1 LNKNIYQQFLQ
12 PADEFTPIPFWFWN
26 DLLTNDEIIRQIRDF
41 KEKGVMGFVIHPRL
55 GMPKEIV
62 YLSDLYLDFVETAVQ
77 EAANHGM
84 IVMLYDEA
92 MYPSGSAKGLVVKDH
107 PEYASRGLRMDEYL
121 CEGDLEIAITLNHGE
136 KLVSAQAIER
146 TSENR
151 NRPSS
156 TQILEVHEE
165 TLKFSPPNEN
175 EWTVLLFIETFS
187 KGTIR
192 GIHFGEDDGEID
204 APPSA
209 DLLNPDAVAKFI
221 HLTHERYY
229 SRLKKYF
236 GNTIQAF
243 FTDEPEILGR
253 GSRKGLMPWTDG
265 FLEWYIQNGNGE
277 TDLPA
282 LFLDMGE
289 RTEIVRRNYQK
300 SVNKRLEYAFYKPIS
315 EWCNNHGIALTGH
328 PAQSS
333 DIGLLHHFQIPG
345 QDLVWRWVAPENDL
359 GVVGPH
365 STVAKCSADAA
376 RHRGRRRN
384 LNEFLGVCGKERGW
398 DLSPGDM
405 KWYMDWLLVRG
416 VNLLCPHAF
425 YYSIDGRKRSHERPP
440 DVGPNNH
447 WWPYYHFFSKYMKR
461 LSWLMTDS
469 VNQAGIAVLCKDN
482 DLPWKI
488 VKPLYENQL
497 EFNYLEEDLLTECVL
512 DQGKVK
518 IQSQSYDVLLIEQF
532 ETLEENT
539 IQILEE
545 WIARGGKVMIYDE
558 DQQSKSIRN
567 ATFTHTLDELIK
579 SLEND
584 RKMEL
589 KPASK
594 DIRLSYLIKDGHHFI
609 LAVNEGES
617 PYNGTVLLGV
627 MGKVEKW
634 DPWNGTREEM
644 EITKTSNK
652 TLIPISLNRRE
663 SLIFYV
669 NETEFPN
676 KSIGEKRVEKFLLA
690 SITDQWNMTSD
701 SKQVSMLF
709 LESWTNWPGFE
720 YYSGTLVYQ
729 NTFLIGDDQKHF
741 DQINLNLGSV
751 FESAHVWINN
761 QDVGVKMW
769 APYIFEIKRF
779 LIPGENSIK
788 IAVTNSKSNL
798 MDHRPNPSGLLGPVV
813 IEGYTLI
820 KKQEGSSNER

>member
-1 LNKNIYQQFLQ
+1 MNKNIHQQFIK
-12 PADEFTPIPFWFWN
+12 PSDEFTPIPFWFWN
-26 DLLTNDEIIRQIRDF
+26 DTLTNDEIIRQIRDF
-41 KEKGVMGFVIHPRL
+41 KEKGVMGFVIHPRMGL
-55 GMPKEIV
+55 PKEIV

-92 MYPSGSAKGLVVKDH
+92 MYPSGSAKGLVVQDH
-107 PEYASRGLRMDEYL
+107 PEYGSRGLRMDEYL
-121 CEGDLEIAITLNHGE
+121 CEGNLEIAITLNHGE
-136 KLVSAQAIER
+136 TLVSAQAVER
-146 TSENR
+146 ASKN
-151 NRPSS
+151 NQCPCS
-156 TQILEVHEE
+156 TQIIVVHED
-165 TLKFSPPNEN
+165 TLKFSPPTEN
-175 EWTVLLFIETFS
+175 KWSVLLFIETYS

-192 GIHFGEDDGEID
+192 GIHFGEDDGEKD

-229 SRLKKYF
+229 SRLEKYF

-253 GSRKGLMPWTDG
+253 GGSKGLIPWTDG
-265 FLEWYIQNGNGE
+265 FMEWYTQNGNGE

-282 LFLDMGE
+282 LFLDMGK
-289 RTEIVRRNYQK
+289 RTEIVRKNYQK
-300 SVNKRLEYAFYKPIS
+300 SIMKRLEYAFYKPIS
-315 EWCNNHGIALTGH
+315 EWCQNHGIALTGH
-328 PAQSS
+328 PAQSN

-398 DLSPGDM
+398 DLSPDDM

-440 DVGPNNH
+440 DVGPNNL
-447 WWPYYHFFSKYMKR
+447 WWPYYQYFSQYMKR
-461 LSWLMTDS
+461 LSWLLTDS
-469 VNQAGIAVLCKDN
+469 VNEAGIAVLCKN
-482 DLPWKI
+482 NYLPWKI

-518 IQSQSYDVLLIEQF
+518 IQNQSYNVLLIEQV

-539 IQILEE
+539 NQILEE
-545 WIARGGKVMIYDE
+545 WIASGGKVIIYDE
-558 DQQSKSIRN
+558 HQQFRSIRN
-567 ATFTHTLDELIK
+567 AIYAHTLDELVK
-579 SLEND
+579 YLEND
-584 RKMEL
+584 RKLEL

-594 DIRLSYLIKDGHHFI
+594 DIRISYLIKDRCHFI
-609 LAVNEGES
+609 LVVNEGES
-617 PYNGTVLLGV
+617 SYNGMVLVGI

-644 EITKTSNK
+644 EITLTSNK
-652 TLIPISLNRRE
+652 MLIPISLHRRE
-663 SLIFYV
+663 SLVFYV
-669 NETEFPN
+669 NEREFPN
-676 KSIGEKRVEKFLLA
+676 KSLGEKMLEKLLLA
-690 SITDQWNMTSD
+690 SITDQWNITRG
-701 SKQVSMLF
+701 SKQLDTML
-709 LESWTNWPGFE
+709 LESWPNWPGFE

-729 NTFLIGDDQKHF
+729 NIFIIDEDQLHF
-741 DQINLNLGSV
+741 DQIILNLGAV
-751 FESAHVWINN
+751 FEIAHIWINN
-761 QDVGVKMW
+761 QDAGVKMW
-769 APYIFEIKRF
+769 APYVFDIKHF
-779 LIPGENSIK
+779 LTPGKNSIK
-788 IAVTNSKSNL
+788 IAVTNSQSNQ
-798 MDHRPNPSGLLGPVV
+798 MDHKPNLSGLLGPVI
-813 IEGYTLI
+813 IEGYKLDNEAGGSI
-820 KKQEGSSNER
+820 K